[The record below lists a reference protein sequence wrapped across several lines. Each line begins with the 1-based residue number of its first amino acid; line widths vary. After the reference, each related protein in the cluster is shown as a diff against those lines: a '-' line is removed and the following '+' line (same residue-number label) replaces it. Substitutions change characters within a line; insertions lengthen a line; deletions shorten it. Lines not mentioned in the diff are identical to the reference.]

1 MSKTQIV
8 AIFLVIILVL
18 GFWAN
23 NANSESEGEFLIPEE
38 ELETYNPE
46 HNEEY
51 EDVESVKNEFLFN
64 NEPIYETSA
73 TAYREYNY
81 YFDFN
86 YDENNPLQPYDNP
99 YFTFTIETATSVQQV
114 GFGYQTFI
122 QKKLDVAP
130 MQQLKTNGELV
141 KAGGQ
146 PRTFSE
152 YFEFV
157 DLEWLEEQQPILT
170 DNVYSLPLENYDE
183 TNSLMYFNRFSNNFM
198 GLIGGAWQTAQPM
211 QIGWYWAGVDYGLTF
226 DYGFNKPQYIA
237 KQIDLLVYNA
247 LMDLKTQID
256 GATLGE
262 SYSAFEV
269 INSGVLTYGA
279 YDDIKVNIHFNAN
292 INAESWGA

>member
-8 AIFLVIILVL
+8 ALFLVIILVL
-18 GFWAN
+18 GFWAKS
-23 NANSESEGEFLIPEE
+23 ANSESGGEFLIPEE

-51 EDVESVKNEFLFN
+51 EDLEEVKSEFLFN
-64 NEPIYETSA
+64 NEPIYQTSA

-81 YFDFN
+81 YFNFN
-86 YDENNPLQPYDNP
+86 YDENDLHPYPDP
-99 YFTFTIETATSVQQV
+99 YFTFTVETATSVQQV

-170 DNVYSLPLENYDE
+170 DNVYTLPLKNYEE
-183 TNSLMYFNRFSNNFM
+183 TKSLMYFNRFSNNFM
-198 GLIGGAWQTAQPM
+198 GLIDGVWQTIQPM
-211 QIGWYWAGVDYGLTF
+211 QIGWYWAGTDYGLTF
-226 DYGFNKPQYIA
+226 DYGFNKPQYIS

-247 LMDLKTQID
+247 LMDLKTQIEV
-256 GATLGE
+256 ATLGE
-262 SYSAFEV
+262 SYTAFEV
-269 INSGVLTYGA
+269 INSGVLSYGA
-279 YDDIKVNIHFNAN
+279 YDDIRVNIHFNAN
-292 INAESWGA
+292 LNAETWGA